1 MAYFKFSEL
10 IKPLDA
16 QLEGA
21 DVTFSS
27 VSIDS
32 RNIKARD
39 LFIAIKGPN
48 FDGHDF
54 IDAVQKQ
61 GACGAMVEK
70 AVQTDLPLLKVQDTR
85 LALGRLGA
93 LRRAQLADLP
103 LIAVTGSCGK
113 TTTKTMMAAILRQK
127 GHTLATEGTLNNDY
141 GVPLTLLKLQ
151 EQHDYAVI
159 EMGANH
165 FEEIAYLTQMTK
177 PHVAIITNAGP
188 VHLEGFGNV
197 YGVAQAKGEIFR
209 GLIPSGVAV
218 LNADDAHFEY
228 WQALVFERKKVTF
241 GESAKADYRA
251 VDIRINAKHKPEF
264 RLCSPQGEI
273 EISLPV
279 LGRHNVLNA
288 LAAAAATAEL
298 GASLKDI
305 QQGLAQMEQVNKRL
319 NEYEGHHGEMIIDD
333 SYNANP
339 AGMAAALSVLM
350 QYSGKRIMVLGSMGE
365 LGDLSEDY
373 HYALGQQIREMGVD
387 ILLAVGDLAM
397 HTVNA
402 FGAGATHF
410 NDQLSLLAELKPLLS
425 KDVVILV
432 KGSRFMKM
440 ENIVQELIKG

>member
-1 MAYFKFSEL
+1 VAHFKFSEL
-10 IKPLDA
+10 IKPLEA
-16 QLEGA
+16 GHSGA
-21 DVTFSS
+21 DATFNTVT
-27 VSIDS
+27 IDS
-32 RNIKARD
+32 RNIKSGD

-54 IDAVQKQ
+54 INEAQKQ
-61 GACGAMVEK
+61 GACGVMVEK
-70 AVQTDLPLLKVQDTR
+70 EVHTDLPVLKVADTR

-103 LIAVTGSCGK
+103 LISVTGSCGK
-113 TTTKTMMAAILRQK
+113 TTTKTMMAAILKQK
-127 GHTLATEGTLNNDY
+127 GNTLATEGTLNNDY

-165 FEEIAYLTQMTK
+165 FEEIAYLTQMAK
-177 PHVAIITNAGP
+177 PHVAVITNAGP

-241 GESAKADYRA
+241 GENANADYRA
-251 VDIRINAKHKPEF
+251 VDVCMNAQHKPEF
-264 RLCSPQGEI
+264 HLCSPLGEI
-273 EISLPV
+273 KITLPL

-288 LAAAAATAEL
+288 LAAAAAT

-305 QQGLAQMEQVNKRL
+305 QQGLAQMEPVNKRL
-319 NEYEGHHGEMIIDD
+319 NEYQGRHGEMIIDD

-350 QYSGKRIMVLGSMGE
+350 QYPGKRIMVLGSMGE

-373 HYALGQQIREMGVD
+373 HYALGQQIRDIGVD
-387 ILLAVGDLAM
+387 VLLAVGDLAL

-410 NDQLSLLAELKPLLS
+410 NDQNSLLAELKPLLS
-425 KDVVILV
+425 KDAVILV

>member
-1 MAYFKFSEL
+1 MAHFKFSEL
-10 IKPLDA
+10 VKPLEA
-16 QLEGA
+16 HHSGA
-21 DVTFSS
+21 DVTFNT
-27 VSIDS
+27 VTIDS
-32 RNIKARD
+32 RNIKPGD

-54 IDAVQKQ
+54 INEAQKQ
-61 GACGAMVEK
+61 GACGVMVERE
-70 AVQTDLPLLKVQDTR
+70 VHTDLPVLKVADTR
-85 LALGRLGA
+85 LALGYLGA

-113 TTTKTMMAAILRQK
+113 TTTKTMMAAILKQK
-127 GHTLATEGTLNNDY
+127 GNTLATEGTLNNDY

-165 FEEIAYLTQMTK
+165 FEEIAYLTKMAK
-177 PHVAIITNAGP
+177 PHVAVITNAGP

-241 GESAKADYRA
+241 GENEKADYRA
-251 VDIRINAKHKPEF
+251 VDVCMNAQHKPEF
-264 RLCSPQGEI
+264 RLCSPLGEI
-273 EISLPV
+273 KITLPL

-305 QQGLAQMEQVNKRL
+305 QQGLSQMEPVNKRL
-319 NEYEGHHGEMIIDD
+319 NEYQGRHGEMIIDD

-350 QYSGKRIMVLGSMGE
+350 QYPGKRIMVLGSMGE

-373 HYALGQQIREMGVD
+373 HYALGQQIRDMGVD
-387 ILLAVGDLAM
+387 ILLAVGDLAL

-410 NDQLSLLAELKPLLS
+410 NDQNSLLAELKPLLS
-425 KDVVILV
+425 KDAVILV

>member
-1 MAYFKFSEL
+1 MAHFKFSEL
-10 IKPLDA
+10 IKPLEA
-16 QLEGA
+16 RHSGA
-21 DVTFSS
+21 DAIFNTVT
-27 VSIDS
+27 IDS
-32 RNIKARD
+32 RNIKSGD

-54 IDAVQKQ
+54 INEVQKQ
-61 GACGAMVEK
+61 GACGVLVEK
-70 AVQTDLPLLKVQDTR
+70 EVHTDLPVLKVADTR

-113 TTTKTMMAAILRQK
+113 TTTKTMMAAILKQK
-127 GHTLATEGTLNNDY
+127 GNTLATEGTLNNDY

-165 FEEIAYLTQMTK
+165 FEEIAYLTQMAK
-177 PHVAIITNAGP
+177 PHVAVITNAGP

-241 GESAKADYRA
+241 GENAKADYRA
-251 VDIRINAKHKPEF
+251 ADVCMNAEHKPEF
-264 RLCSPQGEI
+264 RLCSPLGEI
-273 EISLPV
+273 KITLPL

-305 QQGLAQMEQVNKRL
+305 QQGLAQMEPVNKRL
-319 NEYEGHHGEMIIDD
+319 NEYQGRHGEMIIDD

-350 QYSGKRIMVLGSMGE
+350 QYPGKRIMVLGSMGE

-373 HYALGQQIREMGVD
+373 HYALGQQIRDMGVD
-387 ILLAVGDLAM
+387 ILLAVGDLAL

-402 FGAGATHF
+402 FGTGATHF
-410 NDQLSLLAELKPLLS
+410 NDQNSLLAELKPLLS
-425 KDVVILV
+425 KDAVILV

>member
-10 IKPLDA
+10 IKPLAAHHSGMDT
-16 QLEGA
+16 
-21 DVTFSS
+21 TFST
-27 VSIDS
+27 VTIDS
-32 RNIKARD
+32 RNIKPGD

-48 FDGHDF
+48 FDGHNF
-54 IDAVQKQ
+54 INEAQKQ
-61 GACGAMVEK
+61 GACGVMVEK
-70 AVQTDLPLLKVQDTR
+70 EVYADLPVLKVEDTR

-113 TTTKTMMAAILRQK
+113 TTTKTMMAAILKQK
-127 GHTLATEGTLNNDY
+127 GNTLATEGTLNNDY

-151 EQHDYAVI
+151 EQHDYAVV

-165 FEEIAYLTQMTK
+165 FEEIAYLTQMVK
-177 PHVAIITNAGP
+177 PHVAVITNAGP

-218 LNADDAHFEY
+218 LNADDTHFEY

-241 GESAKADYRA
+241 GENAKADYRA
-251 VDIRINAKHKPEF
+251 ADVWMNAQHKPEF
-264 RLCSPQGEI
+264 RLCSPLGEI
-273 EISLPV
+273 KITLPL
-279 LGRHNVLNA
+279 LGRHNILNA

-298 GASLKDI
+298 GASLNDI
-305 QQGLAQMEQVNKRL
+305 QQGLSQMEPVNKRL
-319 NEYEGHHGEMIIDD
+319 NEYQGRHGEMIIDD

-350 QYSGKRIMVLGSMGE
+350 QYPGKRIMVLGSMGE

-373 HYALGQQIREMGVD
+373 HYALGQQIRDMGVD
-387 ILLAVGDLAM
+387 VLLAVGDLAL

-402 FGAGATHF
+402 FGTGAAHF
-410 NDQLSLLAELKPLLS
+410 SDKNSLLAELKPLLS
-425 KDVVILV
+425 KDAVILV

>member
-1 MAYFKFSEL
+1 MAHFKFSEL
-10 IKPLDA
+10 IKPLEA
-16 QLEGA
+16 GHSGA
-21 DVTFSS
+21 DATFNTVT
-27 VSIDS
+27 IDS
-32 RNIKARD
+32 RNIKSGD

-54 IDAVQKQ
+54 INEAQKQ
-61 GACGAMVEK
+61 GACGVMVEK
-70 AVQTDLPLLKVQDTR
+70 EVHTDLPVLKVADTR

-103 LIAVTGSCGK
+103 LISVTGSCGK
-113 TTTKTMMAAILRQK
+113 TTTKTMMAAILKQK
-127 GHTLATEGTLNNDY
+127 GNTLATEGTLNNDY

-165 FEEIAYLTQMTK
+165 FEEIAYLTQMAK
-177 PHVAIITNAGP
+177 PHVAVITNAGP

-241 GESAKADYRA
+241 GENANADYRA
-251 VDIRINAKHKPEF
+251 VDVCMNAQHKPEF
-264 RLCSPQGEI
+264 HLCSPLGEI
-273 EISLPV
+273 KITLPL

-305 QQGLAQMEQVNKRL
+305 QQGLAQMEPVNKRL
-319 NEYEGHHGEMIIDD
+319 NEYQGRHGEMIIDD

-350 QYSGKRIMVLGSMGE
+350 QYPGKRIMVLGSMGE

-373 HYALGQQIREMGVD
+373 HYALGQQIRDIGVD
-387 ILLAVGDLAM
+387 VLLAVGDLAL

-410 NDQLSLLAELKPLLS
+410 NDQNSLLAELKPLLS
-425 KDVVILV
+425 KDAVILV

>member
-1 MAYFKFSEL
+1 LKKKCIL
-10 IKPLDA
+10 IA
-16 QLEGA
+16 
-21 DVTFSS
+21 
-27 VSIDS
+27 
-32 RNIKARD
+32 
-39 LFIAIKGPN
+39 
-48 FDGHDF
+48 
-54 IDAVQKQ
+54 
-61 GACGAMVEK
+61 
-70 AVQTDLPLLKVQDTR
+70 DTR

-113 TTTKTMMAAILRQK
+113 TTTKTMMAAILKQK
-127 GHTLATEGTLNNDY
+127 GNTLATEGTLNNDY

-165 FEEIAYLTQMTK
+165 FEEIAYLTQMAK
-177 PHVAIITNAGP
+177 PHVAVITNAGP

-241 GESAKADYRA
+241 GENAKADYRA
-251 VDIRINAKHKPEF
+251 VDICMNAQHKPEF
-264 RLCSPQGEI
+264 RLCSPLGEI
-273 EISLPV
+273 KITLPL

-298 GASLKDI
+298 GASLNDI
-305 QQGLAQMEQVNKRL
+305 QQGLLQMEPVNKRL
-319 NEYEGHHGEMIIDD
+319 NEYQGRHGEMIIDD

-350 QYSGKRIMVLGSMGE
+350 QYPGKRIMVLGSMGE

-373 HYALGQQIREMGVD
+373 HYALGQQIRDMGVD
-387 ILLAVGDLAM
+387 ILLAVGDLAL

-402 FGAGATHF
+402 FGTGATHF
-410 NDQLSLLAELKPLLS
+410 NDQNSLLAELKPLLS
-425 KDVVILV
+425 KDAVILV

>member
-1 MAYFKFSEL
+1 MAHFKFSEL
-10 IKPLDA
+10 LKPLDA
-16 QLEGA
+16 HRSGA
-21 DVTFSS
+21 DVSFSS
-27 VSIDS
+27 VTIDS
-32 RNIKARD
+32 REIKTGD

-48 FDGHDF
+48 FDGHNF
-54 IDAVQKQ
+54 INEAQKQ
-61 GACGAMVEK
+61 GACAVMVEK
-70 AVQTDLPLLKVQDTR
+70 DVHSDLPVLKVDDTR

-113 TTTKTMMAAILRQK
+113 TTTKTMMAAILEQK
-127 GHTLATEGTLNNDY
+127 GHVLATEGTLNNDY

-165 FEEIAYLTQMTK
+165 FEEIAYLTQMAK
-177 PHVAIITNAGP
+177 PHVTVITNAGP

-228 WQALVFERKKVTF
+228 WQALVFERKKVRF
-241 GESAKADYRA
+241 GENAQADYRA
-251 VDIRINAKHKPEF
+251 VDIGINAQHRPEF
-264 RLCSPQGEI
+264 RLCSPLGEI
-273 EISLPV
+273 KITLPI
-279 LGRHNVLNA
+279 LGRHNILNA
-288 LAAAAATAEL
+288 LAAAAATAQL

-305 QQGLAQMEQVNKRL
+305 QQGLSQIQAVNKRL
-319 NEYEGHHGEMIIDD
+319 NEYHGHQGEMIIDD

-350 QYSGKRIMVLGSMGE
+350 EYPGKRIMVLGSMGE

-387 ILLAVGDLAM
+387 ILLAVGDLTL

-402 FGAGATHF
+402 FGAGARHF
-410 NDQLSLLAELKPLLS
+410 NDQDTLLAELNPLLS
-425 KDVVILV
+425 KEVVVLI

>member
-1 MAYFKFSEL
+1 VAHFKFSEL
-10 IKPLDA
+10 IKPLEA
-16 QLEGA
+16 GHSGA
-21 DVTFSS
+21 DATFNTVT
-27 VSIDS
+27 IDS
-32 RNIKARD
+32 RNIKSGD

-54 IDAVQKQ
+54 INEAQKQ
-61 GACGAMVEK
+61 GACGVMVEK
-70 AVQTDLPLLKVQDTR
+70 EVHTDLPVLKVADTR

-103 LIAVTGSCGK
+103 LISVTGSCGK
-113 TTTKTMMAAILRQK
+113 TTTKTMMAAILKQK
-127 GHTLATEGTLNNDY
+127 GNTLATEGTLNNDY

-165 FEEIAYLTQMTK
+165 FEEIAYLTQMAK
-177 PHVAIITNAGP
+177 PHVAVITNAGP

-241 GESAKADYRA
+241 GENANADYRA
-251 VDIRINAKHKPEF
+251 VDVCMNAQHKPEF
-264 RLCSPQGEI
+264 HLCSPLGEI
-273 EISLPV
+273 KITLPL

-305 QQGLAQMEQVNKRL
+305 QQGLAQMEPVNKRL
-319 NEYEGHHGEMIIDD
+319 NEYQGRHGEMIIDD

-350 QYSGKRIMVLGSMGE
+350 QYPGKRIMVLGSMGE

-373 HYALGQQIREMGVD
+373 HYALGQQIRDIGVD
-387 ILLAVGDLAM
+387 VLLAVGDLAL

-410 NDQLSLLAELKPLLS
+410 NDQNSLLAELKPLLS
-425 KDVVILV
+425 KDAVILV

>member
-1 MAYFKFSEL
+1 MAHFKFSEL
-10 IKPLDA
+10 IKPLEA
-16 QLEGA
+16 RHSGA
-21 DVTFSS
+21 DAIFNTVT
-27 VSIDS
+27 IDS
-32 RNIKARD
+32 RNIKSGD

-54 IDAVQKQ
+54 INEAQKQ
-61 GACGAMVEK
+61 GACGVLVEK
-70 AVQTDLPLLKVQDTR
+70 EVHTDLPVLKVADTR

-113 TTTKTMMAAILRQK
+113 TTTKTMMAAILKQK
-127 GHTLATEGTLNNDY
+127 GNTLATEGTLNNDY

-165 FEEIAYLTQMTK
+165 FEEIAYLTQMAK
-177 PHVAIITNAGP
+177 PHVAVITNAGP

-241 GESAKADYRA
+241 GENAKADYRA
-251 VDIRINAKHKPEF
+251 VDVCMNAQHKPEF
-264 RLCSPQGEI
+264 RLCSPLGEI
-273 EISLPV
+273 KITLPL

-305 QQGLAQMEQVNKRL
+305 QQGLAQMEPVNKRL
-319 NEYEGHHGEMIIDD
+319 NEYQGRHGEMIIDD

-350 QYSGKRIMVLGSMGE
+350 QYPGKRIMVLGSMGE

-373 HYALGQQIREMGVD
+373 HYALGQQIRDMGVD
-387 ILLAVGDLAM
+387 ILLAVGDLAL

-402 FGAGATHF
+402 FGKGATHF
-410 NDQLSLLAELKPLLS
+410 NDQNSLLAELKPLLS
-425 KDVVILV
+425 KDAVILV

-440 ENIVQELIKG
+440 ENVVQELIKG

>member
-1 MAYFKFSEL
+1 MAHFKFSEL

-16 QLEGA
+16 HREGA
-21 DVTFSS
+21 DVTFNS

-32 RNIKARD
+32 RNIKTGD

-54 IDAVQKQ
+54 INEVQKQ
-61 GACGAMVEK
+61 GACGAMVES
-70 AVQTDLPLLKVQDTR
+70 AVQADLPLLKVQDTR
-85 LALGRLGA
+85 VALGYLGA

-177 PHVAIITNAGP
+177 PHVAVITNAGP

-218 LNADDAHFEY
+218 LNADDAHFDY

-241 GESAKADYRA
+241 GENAKADYRA
-251 VDIRINAKHKPEF
+251 VEINSNAQHRPEF
-264 RLCSPQGEI
+264 RLCSPLGEI
-273 EISLPV
+273 KIALPV

-298 GASLKDI
+298 GANLKEI
-305 QQGLAQMEQVNKRL
+305 QQGLAQMEQVSKRL
-319 NEYEGHHGEMIIDD
+319 NEYQGFHGEMIIDD

-350 QYSGKRIMVLGSMGE
+350 QYPGRRILVLGSMGE

-373 HYALGQQIREMGVD
+373 HYALGQQIRDMGVD
-387 ILLAVGDLAM
+387 ILLAVGDLAL

-402 FGAGATHF
+402 FGTGATHF
-410 NDQLSLLAELKPLLS
+410 NDQRSLLGELKPLLS

>member
-1 MAYFKFSEL
+1 MAQFKFSEL
-10 IKPLDA
+10 IKPLEA
-16 QLEGA
+16 HHAGA
-21 DVTFSS
+21 DVSFNT
-27 VSIDS
+27 VTIDS
-32 RNIKARD
+32 RNIRSDD

-54 IDAVQKQ
+54 IAQAQKE
-61 GACGAMVEK
+61 GACGVMVEK
-70 AVQTDLPLLKVQDTR
+70 EVQTDLPLLQVQDTR

-165 FEEIAYLTQMTK
+165 FEEIAYLTQMAK
-177 PHVAIITNAGP
+177 PHVAVITNAGP

-218 LNADDAHFEY
+218 LNADDVHFEY

-251 VDIRINAKHKPEF
+251 INISINAQYRPEF
-264 RLCSPQGEI
+264 HLCSPLGEI
-273 EISLPV
+273 KITLPV
-279 LGRHNVLNA
+279 LGRHNILNA

-298 GASLKDI
+298 GASLSDI
-305 QQGLAQMEQVNKRL
+305 QQGLLQMEPVNKRL
-319 NEYEGHHGEMIIDD
+319 NEYQGRHGGMIIDD

-350 QYSGKRIMVLGSMGE
+350 QYPGKRIMVLGSMGE

-373 HYALGQQIREMGVD
+373 HYALGQQIRNIGVD
-387 ILLAVGDLAM
+387 ILLAVGDLAL

-402 FGAGATHF
+402 FGTGATHF
-410 NDQLSLLAELKPLLS
+410 NDHNSLLSELKPLLS
-425 KDVVILV
+425 KDTVVLV